1 MTPGRQRW
9 TILSQYYRPEIGA
22 PQLRLAAVA
31 RGLQDHGHEVRVV
44 TGMPNYPTGRTDP
57 GYRRRLTM
65 RELIDGVEVRR
76 CWLFPASGR
85 GALGRLANYLSFTIT
100 SLFALL
106 FGRRPDVLVVEG
118 QPLTLGLVA
127 TVMRRIR
134 GVPFVYIVPDL
145 QVDVARQLG
154 FVSSPQLLRWAEHL
168 EDRTLRRAASV
179 ATVTRSFESRLIE
192 RGTDPERM
200 TFLPNGA
207 DPKVMRP
214 QPPDAGRR
222 HAAGLGDRQVI
233 TYVGTFSPYHDLDTV
248 LAAAA
253 RLAHDPDVV
262 FWLLGQG
269 SERPRLEALAA
280 TWGLENV
287 VFGSADPDELAEIYA
302 LSDLALAS
310 LADIPVSRQMRLAKV
325 FPALSCGVPVV
336 LAGAGEG
343 AELIDEAGCGRVVPP
358 GDPGALATALTG
370 LLADP
375 ELRSKQGRAGRELI
389 LRDYSW
395 PDIIEQWIA
404 DLGDPTVRP

>member
-1 MTPGRQRW
+1 
-9 TILSQYYRPEIGA
+9 
-22 PQLRLAAVA
+22 
-31 RGLQDHGHEVRVV
+31 
-44 TGMPNYPTGRTDP
+44 
-57 GYRRRLTM
+57 
-65 RELIDGVEVRR
+65 
-76 CWLFPASGR
+76 
-85 GALGRLANYLSFTIT
+85 
-100 SLFALL
+100 
-106 FGRRPDVLVVEG
+106 
-118 QPLTLGLVA
+118 LTLGLVA
-127 TVMRRIR
+127 TAMRRIR

-207 DPKVMRP
+207 DPKAMRP

-302 LSDLALAS
+302 LSDLAVAS

-404 DLGDPTVRP
+404 DLGDPAARP